1 MSTSTA
7 PVFRHE
13 FVIIRTV
20 ARDVIKA
27 ILHSILFQRVF
38 GSIQP
43 KTIEVLG
50 LTFPQVIE
58 PGTERLVEERTESL
72 FKALDHK
79 TSQILSLRFLEKRS
93 NRDSKPWYQT
103 AEEDVIWE
111 RWEIGFTIHH
121 QSSQS
126 TTAYQLEG
134 EREKIIKSIKSQ
146 LADFLSHQIGF
157 VVSQRDHIPAIT
169 SSEVVPF
176 PVDII
181 IHPATNGKERA

>member
-1 MSTSTA
+1 MGTSTA

-13 FVIIRTV
+13 FVIIRSV

-43 KTIEVLG
+43 KMIEVLG
-50 LTFPQVIE
+50 LTFVLE
-58 PGTERLVEERTESL
+58 PGTESLVEERTESL
-72 FKALDHK
+72 FNALDHK

-93 NRDSKPWYQT
+93 NRANKPWYQA

-111 RWEIGFTIHH
+111 RWEIGFTITQAH
-121 QSSQS
+121 
-126 TTAYQLEG
+126 QLEG
-134 EREKIIKSIKSQ
+134 DRDQIINSIQSQ
-146 LADFLSHQIGF
+146 LSDFSSHLLGF
-157 VVSQRDHIPAIT
+157 VLSQRDHIPAIT
-169 SSEVVPF
+169 SSDVVPF

-181 IHPATNGKERA
+181 IHPASNCKDRA